1 MPPTTPG
8 GAWTRASLYRCSSR
22 CPGLMSCS
30 LELCRLGLTFVWL
43 RRPPIPHMLRGCA
56 TLSHGRHHAGDTTRA
71 TRRGRHHARDITR
84 ATSRG
89 CHYGVGIQGGHH
101 AAGMKRLLRA
111 GCQGGSLA
119 IVARCSRSAFLAATG
134 TAPLLERF
142 LRPEAVWPLR
152 PIVRSIVASIFLH
165 IHAIPAGRWCDL
177 LRFASREPTSL
188 PPCMVPIHNLKPSS
202 PLMLLPSRLA

>member
-8 GAWTRASLYRCSSR
+8 GAWTRALLYRCSSR
-22 CPGLMSCS
+22 CPGLIPCS
-30 LELCRLGLTFVWL
+30 LELCRLGLTFLWP

-56 TLSHGRHHAGDTTRA
+56 TLS
-71 TRRGRHHARDITR
+71 RGRHRAGNITR

-101 AAGMKRLLRA
+101 AAGIKRLLRA

-119 IVARCSRSAFLAATG
+119 IVARCSRSAFLVVTG

-152 PIVRSIVASIFLH
+152 LR
-165 IHAIPAGRWCDL
+165 RMTL
-177 LRFASREPTSL
+177 LQRMASRRTAAAAGCL
-188 PPCMVPIHNLKPSS
+188 PPFANASTAARMWPMPILS
-202 PLMLLPSRLA
+202 PWRETGGPRVQRLAARMWSMPILSGCRMW